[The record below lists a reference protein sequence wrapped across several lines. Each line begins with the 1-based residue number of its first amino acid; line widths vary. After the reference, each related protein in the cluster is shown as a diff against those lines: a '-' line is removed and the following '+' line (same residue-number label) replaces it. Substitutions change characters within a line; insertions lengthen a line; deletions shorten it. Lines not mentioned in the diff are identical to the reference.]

1 MGESGTL
8 RKVNPHQLLKHFSS
22 SYDSGLLRV
31 RSNSVSWS
39 IYVYRGKITY
49 ASHSVAAFDRLSC
62 HLRRLY
68 YERSLSA
75 EGILSQLDRIQLRS
89 NNRLTQTPEYEAICS
104 LVIQGYLDKH
114 QAASLI
120 ERLTKE
126 AVQSFLLI
134 LAGSYEIETG
144 FEFDPSFCE
153 LDVSDTLKYCQEQV
167 SKWQSLGS
175 EIWSPYQRPWLP
187 SLAKVQEE
195 LTVESA
201 SELNGMLKGQFS
213 FYHLAVVLGEDEL
226 GLAQRILPYIIK
238 NLVSL
243 GEPLFP
249 FNQLPKIIPNP
260 GLAAPAQ
267 STPKAG
273 ENLVKLGQPL
283 NNPLVRKRDINADEG
298 CPSFTGLFAT
308 ATTHRLQQVHV
319 TKGGKST
326 YTIAFVD
333 DSPSM
338 LKQISLYLA
347 DESFKPVPI
356 EQPIKAL
363 MQILRHKPDIILL
376 DIQMAQLDSYDLCKC
391 LRNNSAFKKTPIIMV
406 TGNTGI
412 IDRVRAKMVGASGYL
427 TKPFDQA
434 ELLTTVFKYLN

>member
-31 RSNSVSWS
+31 LSNSVCWL

-62 HLRRLY
+62 HLRRLHY
-68 YERSLSA
+68 QRSLSA

-89 NNRLTQTPEYEAICS
+89 NNRLTPTPEYEAICS
-104 LVIQGYLDKH
+104 LVIQGYLDNA
-114 QAASLI
+114 QASDSI

-126 AVQSFLLI
+126 AIQSFLLI
-134 LAGSYEIETG
+134 TVGSYEIKTE
-144 FEFDPSFCE
+144 FEFYRKFCE
-153 LDVSDTLKYCQEQV
+153 LDISDTLEYCQEQV
-167 SKWQSLGS
+167 TKWQSLGS
-175 EIWSPYQRPWLP
+175 KIWSPYQRPWLP

-213 FYHLAVVLGEDEL
+213 FYHLAVVLGESEL
-226 GLAQRILPYIIK
+226 GLAQKLQPYIAQ

-243 GEPLFP
+243 GEPIFP
-249 FNQLPKIIPNP
+249 FNQLPRISRTP

-267 STPKAG
+267 STPKAT
-273 ENLVKLGQPL
+273 NH
-283 NNPLVRKRDINADEG
+283 
-298 CPSFTGLFAT
+298 S
-308 ATTHRLQQVHV
+308 LQQVHV

-338 LKQISLYLA
+338 LKQISLYLS

-376 DIQMAQLDSYDLCKC
+376 DIQMAQLDGYDLCKC
-391 LRNNSAFKKTPIIMV
+391 LRNNLAFKKTPIIMV

-412 IDRVRAKMVGASGYL
+412 IDRVRARMVGASGYL